1 MIKQR
6 LQKLGILSA
15 LIALGVFGTSTAYAA
30 LTPQFNQTIEA
41 GVFSGDIVDDEFA
54 TVESPA
60 VAMEAVTFSYECQ
73 PATGTL
79 GTETEQIYI
88 NNPNAAF
95 NGWTVSIAANATTAV
110 WDGVTDFDFNDPT
123 TSGCADGTDTDAL
136 AGQMTVDASEATLS
150 YGQDVDTD
158 IVTGLTKGSSTAFN
172 EGTTNSV
179 TLLTA
184 SDASDDIGDWTLQ
197 GVSLSQ
203 TIPAEQ
209 AADDTYHI
217 HIVVSIVAS

>member
-30 LTPQFNQTIEA
+30 LTPQFNQTINA
-41 GVFSGDIVDDEFA
+41 GSFSGDIVDGEFA
-54 TVESPA
+54 PVGSPA
-60 VAMEAVTFSYECQ
+60 VAMEAVPFSYDCQ

-79 GTETEQIYI
+79 GTADEQIYI
-88 NNPNAAF
+88 SNPNAVTS
-95 NGWTVSIAANATTAV
+95 GWTVSIAANATTAV

-123 TSGCADGTDTDAL
+123 TSGCADGTDADAL
-136 AGQMTVDASEATLS
+136 AGQMTVDASGATLS
-150 YGQDVDTD
+150 YGLDEDTD

-179 TLLTA
+179 TILSADA
-184 SDASDDIGDWTLQ
+184 SSDDIGDWTLQ

-203 TIPAEQ
+203 KIPAEQ

-217 HIVVSIVAS
+217 HMVVSIVSL